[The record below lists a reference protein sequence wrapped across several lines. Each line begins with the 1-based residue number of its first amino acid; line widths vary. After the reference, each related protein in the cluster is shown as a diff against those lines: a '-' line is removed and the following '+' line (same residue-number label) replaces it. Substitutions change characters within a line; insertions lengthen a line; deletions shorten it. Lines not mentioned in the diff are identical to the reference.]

1 MSRRYWILLLACF
14 PFAISAAP
22 VPPDDRAAKLALAYG
37 VWTDPDKDCKFALKE
52 GELRVSLPAAW
63 HLLWPSREGS
73 TNNAPR
79 VLREVEGDFTAV
91 VQVTFPLPKRVPKD
105 FWPYCS
111 GGLVAWESDKV
122 HLIVRR
128 SGGEVNGSEEAIF
141 STHNTATVCR
151 MSVQPLDKRAESA
164 YLRLKREGNKA
175 TTAWSRDG
183 KKWKESDPA
192 DVAWG
197 AKVKVGV
204 LAENC
209 LNDPVEI
216 VFDQYTLILPK
227 K

>member
-1 MSRRYWILLLACF
+1 MFCRYWILLVCF
-14 PFAISAAP
+14 PFAVSAAP
-22 VPPDDRAAKLALAYG
+22 VPPDDDVAKLARAYG
-37 VWTDPDKDCKFALKE
+37 AWTDPDKDCKYALKE
-52 GELRVSLPAAW
+52 GELRISLPKAW

-91 VQVTFPLPKRVPKD
+91 VRVAFPLPKQIPKD
-105 FWPYCS
+105 FWPYCA
-111 GGLVAWESDKV
+111 GGLIAWESDKA

-128 SGGEVNGSEEAIF
+128 SGGEVNRCAEAIF
-141 STHNTATVCR
+141 STHNTANICSMTIQ
-151 MSVQPLDKRAESA
+151 SLDKQSESV
-164 YLRLKREGNKA
+164 YLRLKREGNQA

-183 KKWKESDPA
+183 KKWKESDPV

-197 AKVKVGV
+197 AKMKVGV
-204 LAENC
+204 VAENC

-216 VFDQYTLILPK
+216 VFDQYSLTQQK